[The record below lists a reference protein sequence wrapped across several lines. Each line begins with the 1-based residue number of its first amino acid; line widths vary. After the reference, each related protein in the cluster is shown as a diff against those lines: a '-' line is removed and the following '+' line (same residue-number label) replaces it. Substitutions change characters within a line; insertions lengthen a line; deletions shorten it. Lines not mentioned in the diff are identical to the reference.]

1 MFMRFFLP
9 ALATL
14 TLASIAHAAPDGFK
28 VREFAMPPNIDY
40 PAAITVA
47 ANGDVYVSSDQN
59 GSLGKDPG
67 MGRVI
72 RATDTNGDGVA
83 DDFQHFVPDVDS
95 PRGGDWVGDTLYL
108 IHPPYLSSFRDTD
121 GDGVADEKKLLIQG
135 LGGGIEHPRG
145 ADHTTNGVTMGI
157 DGWLYIAVGDFGM
170 TEARAADGSTYTLHG
185 GGVVRVRPD
194 GSELEPYSIMV
205 RNIYNLGISPY
216 MDIFSRD
223 NTNDGKGWN
232 THLHHFTSLG
242 DHGYPRLY
250 KNFEDEAIAP
260 LKDYGGGSGTGGA
273 YIHEPGFPGNFGDM
287 LYTTDWTT
295 GHVYYH
301 DLPADGESFEPHQEI
316 FEVLPR
322 ATGVDVDGFS
332 RLYMADWRNG
342 KFKFA
347 GEGVEVGA
355 VVVATAPGE
364 TPASYQDVTK
374 VGDSEL
380 VRLLTSQS
388 GVQRLEAQQE
398 ILKRGLSGQAL
409 QELRANTVNKAVPL
423 YNRVAAI
430 FTYKQLL
437 GEESTPKLVQLA
449 KYDDSLREFAL
460 RAMTDRKGELNNVPV
475 ELFVDALSDNNPRVV
490 LQALIGLE
498 RLGASHVAK
507 DIIAASSSWVKASV
521 SPRVTHTAIRALVS
535 LGNVE
540 DCLSAVS
547 NPETRQIALSA
558 LKRMYRVE
566 SVTGLI
572 DIANSKEDDDLR
584 LDSLLA
590 LARLHFKEKPWD
602 MVSWWG
608 TRPDDRG
615 PYFEL
620 IEWFLSKRIR
630 SVLENGFADIPK
642 EKQGTYLE
650 GLAKNRIPVSE
661 LKLEGLDPVLA
672 ALGSLSPNDAEI
684 RLLSDAAKDTSRG
697 WNQRLECYRAL
708 QRESD
713 KLRIDARIE
722 VLASW
727 MDQSEPPEGTDQN
740 VSDFVNGTQR
750 GLELKALRKIAASAS
765 DTESRI
771 AWRALLTMLVSPLAK
786 EQWIEAIQ
794 KMIAENPREIGFFL
808 ALADLKL
815 SGFDE
820 QIEVGLNSDNDDL
833 IHAAEKAQSEVA
845 TSFSGAKKVME
856 MSNADTFTVAM
867 EERGDPV
874 FGQQMFSR
882 VGCIACHAVDM
893 DAEQKGPYL
902 GSAGGKFTRDYLI
915 DSILEPN
922 KVVAQGFQTSLF
934 TMNDGS
940 AKMGF
945 VTAEADGIVTV
956 RDIAGQA
963 SQIKRTDVAKED
975 HLPNSLMPPGLA
987 GSLTIGEFT
996 SLIDYLVSLKG
1007 DE

>member
-1 MFMRFFLP
+1 
-9 ALATL
+9 
-14 TLASIAHAAPDGFK
+14 
-28 VREFAMPPNIDY
+28 MPPNVDY

-72 RATDTNGDGVA
+72 RATDTDGDGVA
-83 DDFQHFVPDVDS
+83 DEFQHFIPNVDS
-95 PRGGDWVGDTLYL
+95 PRGGEWVGDTYYL

-170 TEARAADGSTYTLHG
+170 TNARAADGSTYTLHG

-194 GSELEPYSIMV
+194 GSELEPYALMV

-216 MDIFSRD
+216 LDIFSRD

-232 THLHHFTSLG
+232 TRLHHFTSLG

-250 KNFEDEAIAP
+250 KNFEAEAIAP

-301 DLPADGESFEPHQEI
+301 DLPRDEESFGPAQEV

-347 GEGVEVGA
+347 GPGTEVGA
-355 VVVATAPGE
+355 VLVATAPGE
-364 TPASYQDVTK
+364 TPANYQNVNKASDK
-374 VGDSEL
+374 EL
-380 VRLLTSQS
+380 LDLLVSRS
-388 GVQRLEAQQE
+388 GVQRIEAQRE
-398 ILKRGLSGQAL
+398 ILKRNGGSNVGRSLLAIAKDDSQ
-409 QELRANTVNKAVPL
+409 PL
-423 YNRVAAI
+423 YGRVAAI

-437 GEESTPKLVQLA
+437 GAESTGGLVSLVQ
-449 KYDDSLREFAL
+449 DDAVREFAL
-460 RAMTDRKGELNNVPV
+460 RAMADRKEELDAVPV
-475 ELFVDALSDNNPRVV
+475 DLYIKSLDDKDPRVV

-498 RLGASHVAK
+498 RIGDASVAPAV
-507 DIIAASSSWVKASV
+507 IAASTTWTQAEV
-521 SPRVTHTAIRALVS
+521 SPRLRHTATATLVS
-535 LGNVE
+535 LENVE
-540 DCLSAVS
+540 ACLAALDDAA
-547 NPETRQIALSA
+547 TRQLALSA

-566 SVTGLI
+566 AVHGLMEVVK
-572 DIANSKEDDDLR
+572 ATDDADLHFDA
-584 LDSLLA
+584 LQA
-590 LARLHFKEKPWD
+590 LARLHFQEKPWD
-602 MVSWWG
+602 MLSWWG

-620 IEWFLSKRIR
+620 ITWFLSKGILA
-630 SVLENGFADIPK
+630 VLESEFANIP
-642 EKQGTYLE
+642 EERQGTYLE

-672 ALGSLSPNDAEI
+672 ALGLLTPTEADI
-684 RLLSDAAKDTSRG
+684 RLLIDAAKDPSRS
-697 WNQRLECYRAL
+697 WTQRLESYRAL
-708 QRESD
+708 MRD
-713 KLRIDARIE
+713 NATLRSDARIE

-727 MDQSEPPEGTDQN
+727 MDESQPPEGTEQY
-740 VSDFVNGTQR
+740 VGDFVNETQR
-750 GLELKALRKIAASAS
+750 GLELKTLRKIAASAS

-771 AWRALLTMLVSPLAK
+771 AWRALLTMLMSPLAK
-786 EQWIEAIQ
+786 DQWREGVS
-794 KMIAENPREIGFFL
+794 KMVSENPREIGFFQ

-815 SGFDE
+815 SGFE
-820 QIEVGLNSDNDDL
+820 QQIEVGLNSDNDDL
-833 IHAAEKAQSEVA
+833 IHAAEKAQTEVA
-845 TSFSGAKKVME
+845 STLDTGPKVME
-856 MSNADTFTVAM
+856 LPTAEVFETAMKNRDDPAYGKQVFT
-867 EERGDPV
+867 
-874 FGQQMFSR
+874 R

-902 GSAGGKFTRDYLI
+902 GSAGTKFTRDYLI

-934 TMNDGS
+934 TMKDGS
-940 AKMGF
+940 VKMGF
-945 VTAEADGIVTV
+945 VTAEADGMVTV

-963 SQIKRTDVAKED
+963 SQIKRADVAKED
-975 HLPNSLMPPGLA
+975 HLPNSLMPAGLA
-987 GSLTIGEFT
+987 NSLTVGEFT
-996 SLIDYLVSLKG
+996 SLIDYLVSLNDG
-1007 DE
+1007 

>member
-1 MFMRFFLP
+1 
-9 ALATL
+9 
-14 TLASIAHAAPDGFK
+14 
-28 VREFAMPPNIDY
+28 MPPDVDY

-108 IHPPYLSSFRDTD
+108 IHPPYLSSFRDTN
-121 GDGVADEKKLLIQG
+121 GDGVADEKKLLIEG

-232 THLHHFTSLG
+232 TRLHHFTSLG

-301 DLPADGESFEPHQEI
+301 DLPADAESFEPHQEI

-332 RLYMADWRNG
+332 RIYMADWRNG

-374 VGDSEL
+374 ASDSAL
-380 VRLLTSQS
+380 LRLLESRS

-398 ILKRGLSGQAL
+398 ILKRGS
-409 QELRANTVNKAVPL
+409 ELADGVLKSAEDSSLPDYVRI
-423 YNRVAAI
+423 AAI

-437 GEESTPKLVQLA
+437 GTGSTEALVSLA
-449 KYDDSLREFAL
+449 SDSVVKEFAL
-460 RAMTDRKGELNNVPV
+460 RALADRKEELETVPV
-475 ELFVDALSDNNPRVV
+475 ELFVSALNDNNPRVV

-498 RLGASHVAK
+498 RLGASEVAI
-507 DIIAASSSWVKASV
+507 DIIAASTSWNEASV

-572 DIANSKEDDDLR
+572 DIANSTEDDDLR

-684 RLLSDAAKDTSRG
+684 RLLADAAKDSVRA
-697 WNQRLECYRAL
+697 WSQRLECYRAL

-727 MDQSEPPEGTDQN
+727 MDQSEPPEGTDQH

-786 EQWIEAIQ
+786 EQWIETVQ
-794 KMIAENPREIGFFL
+794 KFVGENPREIGFFL

-845 TSFSGAKKVME
+845 TSFSGGKKVME
-856 MSNADTFTVAM
+856 MSNADAFTVAM

-963 SQIKRTDVAKED
+963 SQMKRADVAKED

>member
-1 MFMRFFLP
+1 MRFLNYVTLGC
-9 ALATL
+9 LATS
-14 TLASIAHAAPDGFK
+14 AAFAAPDGFK
-28 VREFAMPPNIDY
+28 VQEFAMPPNVDY

-83 DDFQHFVPDVDS
+83 DDFQQFIPDVDS
-95 PRGGDWVGDTLYL
+95 PRGGEWVADTFYL
-108 IHPPYLSSFRDTD
+108 IHPPYLSSFRDTN

-170 TEARAADGSTYTLHG
+170 TNARAADGSTYTLHG

-194 GSELEPYSIMV
+194 GSELESYAEMV
-205 RNIYNLGISPY
+205 RNIYALGISPY

-232 THLHHFTSLG
+232 TRLHHFTSLG

-301 DLPADGESFEPHQEI
+301 DVKRDQESFTPAQEI

-332 RLYMADWRNG
+332 RLYLADWREG
-342 KFKFA
+342 GFKY
-347 GEGVEVGA
+347 GGPDLKVGM
-355 VVVATAPGE
+355 VHVATAPGE
-364 TPASYQDVTK
+364 NPASYKDVTK
-374 VGDSEL
+374 ASDSDLLKLL
-380 VRLLTSQS
+380 VSPS
-388 GVQRLEAQQE
+388 GVQRIEAQQE
-398 ILKRGLSGQAL
+398 ILKRGSSLAEGVLKA
-409 QELRANTVNKAVPL
+409 ATNKTNPDYA
-423 YNRVAAI
+423 RIAAI

-437 GEESTPKLVQLA
+437 GEKSTPGLVALV
-449 KYDDSLREFAL
+449 KDRTVKEFAL
-460 RAMTDRKGELNNVPV
+460 RALTDRKGELTGVPSSI
-475 ELFVDALSDNNPRVV
+475 FVDALKDKDPRVV
-490 LQALIGLE
+490 LQALVGLE
-498 RLGASHVAK
+498 RLGASSSVK
-507 DIIAASSSWVKASV
+507 DIFKASTSWTEASV
-521 SPRVTHTAIRALVS
+521 SPRLRHTAIATLVS
-535 LGNVE
+535 LENV
-540 DCLSAVS
+540 DACLAALADK
-547 NPETRQIALSA
+547 ETRQLALGA
-558 LKRMYRVE
+558 LKRMYRSEAV
-566 SVTGLI
+566 SGLI
-572 DIANSKEDDDLR
+572 DVVTSTNDMDLH
-584 LDSLLA
+584 LDALLA
-590 LARLHFKEKPWD
+590 LARLHFQEKPWD

-620 IEWFLSKRIR
+620 ITWFKSKSILA
-630 SVLENGFADIPK
+630 VLEEQFSRVPNDR
-642 EKQGTYLE
+642 QGTYLE
-650 GLAKNRIPVSE
+650 GLAKNRIAVSE
-661 LKLEGLDPVLA
+661 LKLDGLDPVLA
-672 ALGSLSPNDAEI
+672 ALGLLSPSDVDLRVLA
-684 RLLSDAAKDTSRG
+684 DAAKDSNRALK
-697 WNQRLECYRAL
+697 QRLECYRAL
-708 QRESD
+708 
-713 KLRIDARIE
+713 LRDDENMQSALRIE
-722 VLASW
+722 VLAFW
-727 MDQSEPPEGTDQN
+727 MDQATPPTGTEQLVD
-740 VSDFVNGTQR
+740 DFVNEAQR
-750 GLELKALRKIAASAS
+750 GLELKLLREIAASGS

-771 AWRALLTMLVSPLAK
+771 AWRALLTMLTSPLSK
-786 EQWIEAIQ
+786 DQWIKNVE
-794 KMIAENPREIGFFL
+794 KMVKQNPREIGFFL

-815 SGFDE
+815 AGFE
-820 QIEVGLNSDNDDL
+820 QQIEVGLNSDNDDL
-833 IHAAEKAQSEVA
+833 IHAAEKAQAEVGS
-845 TSFSGAKKVME
+845 TLDTGPKVVE
-856 MSNADTFTVAM
+856 LTTAEVFKAAM
-867 EERGDPV
+867 ENRDDSIYGKQV
-874 FGQQMFSR
+874 FTR

-902 GSAGGKFTRDYLI
+902 GSAGSKFTRDYLI

-934 TMNDGS
+934 TMKDGS

-945 VTAEADGIVTV
+945 VTAEADGLVTV

-963 SQIKRTDVAKED
+963 SQIKRSEVAKED

-987 GSLTIGEFT
+987 SGLTVGEFT

>member
-1 MFMRFFLP
+1 MRLVNFVIFTCLG
-9 ALATL
+9 T
-14 TLASIAHAAPDGFK
+14 TVSFAAPDGFK
-28 VREFAMPPNIDY
+28 VQEFAMPPNVDY

-72 RATDTNGDGVA
+72 RATDTDGDGLA
-83 DDFQHFVPDVDS
+83 DDFQHFIPDVDS
-95 PRGGDWVGDTLYL
+95 PRGGEWVGDTYYL

-121 GDGVADEKKLLIQG
+121 GDGVADEEKLLIQG

-170 TEARAADGSTYTLHG
+170 TNARAADGSTYTLHG

-194 GSELEPYSIMV
+194 GSELEPYALMV

-232 THLHHFTSLG
+232 TRLHHFTSLG

-301 DLPADGESFEPHQEI
+301 DLPRDEESFAPAQEI

-347 GEGVEVGA
+347 GPDTAVGA
-355 VVVATAPGE
+355 VLVATAPDE
-364 TPASYQDVTK
+364 TPANYQDVTRAS
-374 VGDSEL
+374 DNEL
-380 VRLLTSQS
+380 LELLVSRS
-388 GVQRLEAQQE
+388 GVQRIEAQGE
-398 ILKRGLSGQAL
+398 ILERNGGAKVGKALLAIAENKKVGLYG
-409 QELRANTVNKAVPL
+409 
-423 YNRVAAI
+423 RVAAI

-437 GEESTPKLVQLA
+437 GSESTPGLA
-449 KYDDSLREFAL
+449 GLSKDDAVREFTL
-460 RAMTDRKGELNNVPV
+460 RAMADRKEELADVPTD
-475 ELFVDALSDNNPRVV
+475 LYLKALSDKDPRVV
-490 LQALIGLE
+490 LQAMIGLE
-498 RLGASHVAK
+498 RIGDSWTAAK
-507 DIIAASSSWVKASV
+507 IIAASTKWTQAEV
-521 SPRVTHTAIRALVS
+521 SPRLRHTATATLVS
-535 LGNVE
+535 LENVE
-540 DCLSAVS
+540 ACLTALDDAA
-547 NPETRQIALSA
+547 TRQLALSA

-566 SVTGLI
+566 AVHGLVEVV
-572 DIANSKEDDDLR
+572 KTTDDADLHFDA
-584 LDSLLA
+584 LQA
-590 LARLHFKEKPWD
+590 LARLHFQEKPWD
-602 MVSWWG
+602 MLSWWG

-620 IEWFLSKRIR
+620 ITWFLSKGILA
-630 SVLENGFADIPK
+630 VLESEFANIPEERK
-642 EKQGTYLE
+642 GTYLE
-650 GLAKNRIPVSE
+650 GLAKNRIAVSE

-672 ALGSLSPNDAEI
+672 ALGLLTPTDADI
-684 RLLSDAAKDTSRG
+684 RLLVDAAKDPSRN
-697 WNQRLECYRAL
+697 WTQRLECYRAL
-708 QRESD
+708 MRD
-713 KLRIDARIE
+713 NATLRSDARIE

-727 MDQSEPPEGTDQN
+727 MDESQPPEGTEQF
-740 VSDFVNGTQR
+740 VSDFVNETQR
-750 GLELKALRKIAASAS
+750 GLELKPLRKIAASAS

-786 EQWIEAIQ
+786 DQWREGVA
-794 KMIAENPREIGFFL
+794 KMVSENPREIGFFQ

-815 SGFDE
+815 SGFE
-820 QIEVGLNSDNDDL
+820 QQIEVGLNSDNDDL
-833 IHAAEKAQSEVA
+833 IHAAEKAQAEVGS
-845 TSFSGAKKVME
+845 TLDTGPKVME
-856 MSNADTFTVAM
+856 LTTAEVFEAAMKNRDDPSYGKQVFT
-867 EERGDPV
+867 
-874 FGQQMFSR
+874 R

-902 GSAGGKFTRDYLI
+902 GSAGAKFTRDYLI

-934 TMNDGS
+934 SMKDGS
-940 AKMGF
+940 AAMGF
-945 VTAEADGIVTV
+945 VTAEADGVVTV

-963 SQIKRTDVAKED
+963 SQLKRADVAKED

-987 GSLTIGEFT
+987 SGLTVGEFT

-1007 DE
+1007 E

>member
-1 MFMRFFLP
+1 MFKRLFLSS
-9 ALATL
+9 LATAL
-14 TLASIAHAAPDGFK
+14 LGNFINAAPDGFK
-28 VREFAMPPNIDY
+28 VQEFAMPPNVDY
-40 PAAITVA
+40 PAAITVSA
-47 ANGDVYVSSDQN
+47 SGDVYVSSDLN
-59 GSLGKDPG
+59 GSLGKDPR

-83 DDFQHFVPDVDS
+83 DDFQHFIPDVDS
-95 PRGGDWVGDTLYL
+95 PRGGDWVGNTLYL

-194 GSELEPYSIMV
+194 GSELEPYAIMV
-205 RNIYNLGISPY
+205 RNIYDLGISPY

-232 THLHHFTSLG
+232 TRLHHFTSQG
-242 DHGYPRLY
+242 DHGYPRMY
-250 KNFEDEAIAP
+250 KNFADEIIAP

-301 DLPADGESFEPHQEI
+301 DLTSDAESFEPHQEI

-342 KFKFA
+342 RFKYA

-355 VVVATAPGE
+355 VMIATAPGE
-364 TPASYQDVTK
+364 TSASYQDVTK
-374 VGDSEL
+374 ASDSAL
-380 VRLLTSQS
+380 LRLLVSRS
-388 GVQRLEAQQE
+388 GVQRIEAQRE
-398 ILKRGLSGQAL
+398 ILKRGAKLAEGVLKEA
-409 QELRANTVNKAVPL
+409 ENTSNPDYA
-423 YNRVAAI
+423 RIAAI

-437 GEESTPKLVQLA
+437 GADSAPALLDLVTDA
-449 KYDDSLREFAL
+449 PVKEFVL
-460 RAMTDRKGELNNVPV
+460 RALADRKGELDSIPTHVFV
-475 ELFVDALSDNNPRVV
+475 EALSDSNPRVV

-498 RLGASHVAK
+498 RLGATETTAAILS
-507 DIIAASSSWVKASV
+507 ASSNWKEAAV
-521 SPRVTHTAIRALVS
+521 SPRIRHTAVNTLVS
-535 LGNVE
+535 LGSVE
-540 DCLSAVS
+540 ACLA
-547 NPETRQIALSA
+547 ALPNAASRELA
-558 LKRMYRVE
+558 LQVLKRMHRVE
-566 SVTGLI
+566 AVHGLI
-572 DIANSKEDDDLR
+572 EIVETTNDDKLR
-584 LDSLLA
+584 LGSLLA

-602 MVSWWG
+602 LVSWWG

-615 PYFEL
+615 PYFEMV
-620 IEWFLSKRIR
+620 EWFLSKRIR
-630 SVLENGFADIPK
+630 ATLESGFTKVPK
-642 EKQGTYLE
+642 ENQGAYLE
-650 GLAKNRIPVSE
+650 GLAKNRIPISE

-672 ALGSLSPNDAEI
+672 ALGSISPNDAEI
-684 RLLSDAAKDTSRG
+684 QLLTGAAKDPSRP

-727 MDQSEPPEGTDQN
+727 MDQTEPPEGTDQL
-740 VSDFVNGTQR
+740 VDDFVNGTQR
-750 GLELKALRKIAASAS
+750 GLELKALRKIAANAS

-771 AWRALLTMLVSPLAK
+771 AWRSLLTMLVSPLAK
-786 EQWIEAIQ
+786 EQWIEAVQ
-794 KMIAENPREIGFFL
+794 KFVGENPREIGFFL

-820 QIEVGLNSDNDDL
+820 QIQVGLNSDNDDL
-833 IHAAEKAQSEVA
+833 IHAAEKAQAEVA
-845 TSFSGAKKVME
+845 TSFSGGKKIIE
-856 MSNADTFTVAM
+856 MTPADAFAAAM
-867 EERGDPV
+867 EQRGDPK
-874 FGQQMFSR
+874 FGKQMYSR

-934 TMNDGS
+934 TMKDGS

-963 SQIKRTDVAKED
+963 SQFKRSDVAKED